1 MPASNKANNHSS
13 GKSGK
18 ESQASKCGKS
28 GKSEHQGI
36 TVKKTPDTAAA
47 DNSSVETPEV
57 SGQPDCFECSVD
69 SFAIAS
75 DFEQVQTALDEA
87 ANTGAL
93 ATILI
98 ARDIE
103 LTDDQVITLRAG
115 SQVKLLSLEHR
126 TISGSGYEGGR
137 SLPLILAEP
146 GSEMLRVES
155 LTLIGGNNI
164 ADDHGYGGAIE
175 SHALITIV
183 TDVIACRNSANYGGA
198 IGFMGRI
205 ASVGTG
211 SRLTANVSRGDGGA
225 VYVGSD
231 VIRATITDGVEITGN
246 TAEGSGGG
254 IFIDQ
259 AHLKRLYVAAGAVFS
274 GNASG
279 GAPCDNCLSGDAAM
293 YNEQIQGAS
302 WSEPHIQGYNNVDIS
317 YVPLTPAFIR
327 LTAVKNTL
335 GCSPAESVSN
345 YGLFDDQGGLLA
357 TASSD
362 SYGTIAF
369 PSVPVDTIGD
379 YSWTIKPLA
388 GSPDDPQADGEG
400 ISVSVHSDTDG
411 KGGVAASY
419 SYPAGE
425 APRFVSAI
433 QNSEIGLIVFPE
445 LTFGAPGDYKYT
457 VKEETRDGDG
467 WVSDKAEYPVIVHV
481 ADDGQ
486 GNYVATAE
494 YPDGYPEFADIYTGI
509 AAKYTL
515 GARKTTIGAPLPG
528 GRFEFGLYDAD
539 DTLIAAATSTEANE
553 SPTEYRDELISL
565 ARATLLE
572 RSGTVFGSVAI
583 SPAPPVL
590 PASPSASK

>member
-18 ESQASKCGKS
+18 GGQAGKS
-28 GKSEHQGI
+28 GKGEHQGI
-36 TVKKTPDTAAA
+36 VVKKTPDAAA
-47 DNSSVETPEV
+47 AGNSSAETPEV
-57 SGQPDCFECSVD
+57 NGPPDWFECNID
-69 SFAIAS
+69 SFAVAC

-87 ANTGAL
+87 VSTGTL

-98 ARDIE
+98 ANDIE
-103 LTDDQVITLRAG
+103 LANDQVITVRAG
-115 SQVKLLSLEHR
+115 SQVRILSLEHF

-155 LTLIGGNNI
+155 LALIGGNNI
-164 ADDHGYGGAIE
+164 ADDHGHGGAIE

-183 TDVIACRNSANYGGA
+183 SDVTACRNSANYGGA

-205 ASVGTG
+205 ASVGAG
-211 SRLTANVSRGDGGA
+211 SRLTANVSRSDGGA
-225 VYVGSD
+225 VYIGPD
-231 VIRATITDGVEITGN
+231 VIRAVIAEDVEITGN

-254 IFIDQ
+254 TFIDQ
-259 AHLKRLYVAAGAVFS
+259 AHLKRLCVVAGAVFS
-274 GNASG
+274 DNTSG
-279 GAPCDNCLSGDAAM
+279 GAPSDDCLSGDAAM
-293 YNEQIQGAS
+293 YNEQIQSMS

-317 YVPLTPAFIR
+317 YVPLTPAFIT

-335 GCSPAESVSN
+335 GFSPAESVSE
-345 YGLFDDQGGLLA
+345 YGLFDDQGGLIA

-362 SYGTIAF
+362 SYGTIEFA
-369 PSVPVDTIGD
+369 SVPVDTVGD

-400 ISVSVHSDTDG
+400 ISVSIHSDTDG
-411 KGGVAASY
+411 NGGVAASY

-425 APRFVSAI
+425 APRFISAI

-445 LTFGAPGDYKYT
+445 LTFGAPGDYRYT

-486 GNYVATAE
+486 GNYVATAK
-494 YPDGYPEFADIYTGI
+494 YPDGYPEFADIYTGS

-515 GARKTTIGAPLPG
+515 GARQTAIGAPLPG
-528 GRFEFGLYDAD
+528 GRFEFGLYADD
-539 DTLIAAATSTEANE
+539 DTLIATATNAEAGESSTG
-553 SPTEYRDELISL
+553 YHDELISL
-565 ARATLLE
+565 ARTTLLE
-572 RSGTVFGSVAI
+572 RSGTVFGSVAV
-583 SPAPPVL
+583 S
-590 PASPSASK
+590 PASPTFIASPPACQ